1 MPPVN
6 RPARLALLA
15 LGAALTLAGGYLS
28 AGPPRITLLNAALR
42 IEYPWARGA
51 GGLVAALGLAM
62 LAALMTRSTW
72 RRIGFVLALGPLL
85 IAGHLLLWKLEI
97 TDSSFSFRGLFGTTT
112 MAWSEVASIN
122 VFPGSG
128 ILVESRS
135 GAKLHLDTTDFAAD
149 QRASVER
156 TLARHVKE
164 GSGPEPRIVVPN

>member
-6 RPARLALLA
+6 RFARQALIA
-15 LGAALTLAGGYLS
+15 LGALLTVVGAYLS

-42 IEYPWARGA
+42 IEYPWSRGA
-51 GGLVAALGLAM
+51 GAFVAAIGLM
-62 LAALMTRSTW
+62 LLAALMTRLSL

-97 TDSSFSFRGLFGTTT
+97 AASSLSFRGLFGTTT
-112 MAWSEVASIN
+112 VTWPEVASIDLLA
-122 VFPGSG
+122 GA
-128 ILVESRS
+128 ILVQSRS
-135 GAKLHLDTTDFAAD
+135 GAHVQIDTTDFAAE

-164 GSGPEPRIVVPN
+164 HGGPEPRIVVPN